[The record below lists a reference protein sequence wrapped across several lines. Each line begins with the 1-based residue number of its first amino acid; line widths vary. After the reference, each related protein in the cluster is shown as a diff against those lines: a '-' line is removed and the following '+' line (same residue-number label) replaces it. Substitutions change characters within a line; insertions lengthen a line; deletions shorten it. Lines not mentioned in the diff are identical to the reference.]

1 MITQHAI
8 GDLCCAL
15 NFLSCVFR
23 ENLKNCFWEL
33 LQHVIIYF
41 PFNFFFLLFFFALG
55 YRTIHLLK
63 SLRLNQV
70 RQWYTTRGS
79 LVSEGPFKS
88 IFIKRIKF
96 QFTVSICFSWH
107 LFLRL
112 GCFVCITGTNK
123 WPCFKSAHSVV
134 FGLFSWGFELQ
145 LIPYRS

>member
-1 MITQHAI
+1 MT
-8 GDLCCAL
+8 CAAL
-15 NFLSCVFR
+15 WTSCLVFLEKICKIASG
-23 ENLKNCFWEL
+23 NCSNMLSLISHLIF
-33 LQHVIIYF
+33 
-41 PFNFFFLLFFFALG
+41 FNFYFFALG
-55 YRTIHLLK
+55 YQSIHLLK

>member
-1 MITQHAI
+1 MTCTV
-8 GDLCCAL
+8 LWTSCL
-15 NFLSCVFR
+15 VFLEKICKIASG
-23 ENLKNCFWEL
+23 NCSNMLSFISHL
-33 LQHVIIYF
+33 IFFYF
-41 PFNFFFLLFFFALG
+41 YFFALG
-55 YRTIHLLK
+55 YQSIHLLK

-134 FGLFSWGFELQ
+134 FRLFSWGFELQ
-145 LIPYRS
+145 LIPYRL